1 MKTKRGIYLNIED
14 SDYYYDLD
22 GIRYYFSSEFN
33 LGRFKDRVLNYVN
46 EESIKLKL
54 RYKVNVNFDLF
65 FTISYYRK
73 IEKRGFKVVDLS
85 NNRKITKE
93 TIILNTIV

>member
-93 TIILNTIV
+93 TIILNTII

>member
-46 EESIKLKL
+46 EENIKLKL